1 VNYLRLNRLAAG
13 LLALGLCLPLS
24 AARAAEAAAAP
35 SEVAADSSG
44 AAVVVPAPAPEGAPH
59 PSSEAPS
66 LAPARPAPAPA
77 AVTPGETTAVA
88 AHASPPVPVA
98 AATPPPPP
106 YSLPWQLRPLT
117 VGNVLRSD
125 TSVAFYKDAA
135 GNAGSAQVTMLLASY
150 KITPE
155 LAPVVRL
162 GFVKNDAP
170 GMAADGSSFINPV
183 VGMAYSHRL
192 SAFRLAA
199 FLGGT
204 IPIGQG
210 AGQTPSAGAAGADA
224 AGISVRSGMDN
235 SMFAVNYLTGIAGL
249 GFGYIGRGFTA
260 QAEATLFQLF
270 RVRGNDLTASAPDAT
285 RTNATMGLHLGYF
298 VIPQLSLGGDLRYQR
313 WLSTPDRL
321 VMGAKVPF
329 ADANLDNVTFGVGPR
344 GHFAL
349 GKGMWIRPG
358 ISYSQGLDA
367 PLSSSKYRML
377 QVDIP
382 VVF

>member
-1 VNYLRLNRLAAG
+1 VKQHRIDRPRIAQPSRLATLA
-13 LLALGLCLPLS
+13 LALGTLASPL
-24 AARAAEAAAAP
+24 AARAEETP
-35 SEVAADSSG
+35 
-44 AAVVVPAPAPEGAPH
+44 
-59 PSSEAPS
+59 
-66 LAPARPAPAPA
+66 PAPA
-77 AVTPGETTAVA
+77 APDPAAPPAEVPAPVTAPPPEAPATALPAVVTPAQTPAVS

-98 AATPPPPP
+98 PSAAPPPP

-117 VGNVLRSD
+117 VGNVVRSD

-135 GNAGSAQVTMLLASY
+135 GNTGSSQVTMLLASY
-150 KITPE
+150 KLTPE

-170 GMAADGSSFINPV
+170 AAAADGSSFINPV

-210 AGQTPSAGAAGADA
+210 AGQTPNAGAAGADA
-224 AGISVRSGMDN
+224 AGINARSAMDN

-249 GFGYIGRGFTA
+249 GFGYVDRGFTA
-260 QAEATLFQLF
+260 QIEATLFQLF
-270 RVRGNDLTASAPDAT
+270 RVRGNDLTGSAADAT
-285 RTNATMGLHLGYF
+285 RTNATAGLHLGYF
-298 VIPQLSLGGDLRYQR
+298 VIPQLSLGGEVRYQR
-313 WLSTPDRL
+313 WLTTPDRI
-321 VMGAKVPF
+321 VMGAKTPF

-344 GHFAL
+344 AHFAL
-349 GKGMWIRPG
+349 GKGLWIRPG

-367 PLSSSKYRML
+367 PLTTSKYRMI
-377 QVDIP
+377 QVDLP
-382 VVF
+382 VAF

>member
-1 VNYLRLNRLAAG
+1 MKHHRIDRSRLPARLAPLSLAMGMLG
-13 LLALGLCLPLS
+13 LLASPL
-24 AARAAEAAAAP
+24 AARAEEA
-35 SEVAADSSG
+35 
-44 AAVVVPAPAPEGAPH
+44 APAPPPETAAP
-59 PSSEAPS
+59 PETAPTTPAASEPALTAPS
-66 LAPARPAPAPA
+66 LPLPTVA
-77 AVTPGETTAVA
+77 TPTVA
-88 AHASPPVPVA
+88 AHASPPLPA
-98 AATPPPPP
+98 APNAPPPPP

-117 VGNVLRSD
+117 VGNVVRSD
-125 TSVAFYKDAA
+125 TSAAFYKDAA
-135 GNAGSAQVTMLLASY
+135 GNTGTAQVTMLLASY
-150 KITPE
+150 KITSQ

-170 GMAADGSSFINPV
+170 AAGADGSSFVNPV

-192 SAFRLAA
+192 AAFRLAA

-224 AGISVRSGMDN
+224 AGINARSAMDN

-249 GFGYIGRGFTA
+249 GFGYIDHGFTA
-260 QAEATLFQLF
+260 QAEVTLFQLF
-270 RVRGNDLTASAPDAT
+270 RVRGNDMTASAPDAI

-298 VIPQLSLGGDLRYQR
+298 VIPQLSLGGELRYQR
-313 WLSTPDRL
+313 WLSTPDRI
-321 VMGAKVPF
+321 VMGVKTPF

-344 GHFAL
+344 AHFAL
-349 GKGMWIRPG
+349 GKGLWIRPG

-367 PLSSSKYRML
+367 PLSTAKYRMV
-377 QVDIP
+377 QVDVP

>member
-1 VNYLRLNRLAAG
+1 MDRLRTTPRLVRLAP
-13 LLALGLCLPLS
+13 LSLALGMLISPL
-24 AARAAEAAAAP
+24 AARADDAPAVTPPAEAAAP
-35 SEVAADSSG
+35 PVA
-44 AAVVVPAPAPEGAPH
+44 
-59 PSSEAPS
+59 
-66 LAPARPAPAPA
+66 APAPA
-77 AVTPGETTAVA
+77 ATETAPAPVVQAAAPVETPAVA
-88 AHASPPVPVA
+88 AHASAPLPLAPSA
-98 AATPPPPP
+98 PPPPP

-117 VGNVLRSD
+117 VGNVVRSD

-135 GNAGSAQVTMLLASY
+135 GNTGSSEVTMLLASY
-150 KITPE
+150 KLTPE

-170 GMAADGSSFINPV
+170 AAASDGSSFINPV
-183 VGMAYSHRL
+183 VGLAYSHRL

-224 AGISVRSGMDN
+224 AGINARSAMDN

-249 GFGYIGRGFTA
+249 GFGYIDRGFTA
-260 QAEATLFQLF
+260 QVEATLFQLF
-270 RVRGNDLTASAPDAT
+270 RVRGNDLTASAADAT

-298 VIPQLSLGGDLRYQR
+298 LLPQLSVGGELRYQR
-313 WLSTPDRL
+313 WLTTPDRI
-321 VMGAKVPF
+321 VMGAKTPF

-344 GHFAL
+344 AHFAL
-349 GKGMWIRPG
+349 GKGLWIRPG

-367 PLSSSKYRML
+367 PLTSSKYRMV
-377 QVDIP
+377 QVDLP

>member
-1 VNYLRLNRLAAG
+1 VKHDRMDRLRTTPRLVRLAP
-13 LLALGLCLPLS
+13 LSLALGMLASPL
-24 AARAAEAAAAP
+24 AARADDAPAVTPPPEAAAPPAP
-35 SEVAADSSG
+35 VATEPA
-44 AAVVVPAPAPEGAPH
+44 APAPVVHTAAAPV
-59 PSSEAPS
+59 E
-66 LAPARPAPAPA
+66 
-77 AVTPGETTAVA
+77 TPAVA
-88 AHASPPVPVA
+88 AHASAPLPVA
-98 AATPPPPP
+98 SSAPPPPP

-117 VGNVLRSD
+117 VGNVVRSD

-135 GNAGSAQVTMLLASY
+135 GNTGSSEVTMLLASY
-150 KITPE
+150 KLTPE

-170 GMAADGSSFINPV
+170 AAAADGSSFINPV
-183 VGMAYSHRL
+183 VGLAYSHRL

-224 AGISVRSGMDN
+224 AGINARSAMDN

-249 GFGYIGRGFTA
+249 GFGYIDRGFTA
-260 QAEATLFQLF
+260 QVEATLFQLF
-270 RVRGNDLTASAPDAT
+270 RVRGNDMTGSAADAT
-285 RTNATMGLHLGYF
+285 RTNGTMGLHVGYF
-298 VIPQLSLGGDLRYQR
+298 LLPQLSVGGELRYQR
-313 WLSTPDRL
+313 WLTTPDRI
-321 VMGAKVPF
+321 VMGAKTPF

-344 GHFAL
+344 AHFAL
-349 GKGMWIRPG
+349 GKGLWIRPG

-367 PLSSSKYRML
+367 PLTSSKYRMV
-377 QVDIP
+377 QVDLP

>member
-1 VNYLRLNRLAAG
+1 
-13 LLALGLCLPLS
+13 
-24 AARAAEAAAAP
+24 
-35 SEVAADSSG
+35 
-44 AAVVVPAPAPEGAPH
+44 
-59 PSSEAPS
+59 
-66 LAPARPAPAPA
+66 
-77 AVTPGETTAVA
+77 
-88 AHASPPVPVA
+88 
-98 AATPPPPP
+98 
-106 YSLPWQLRPLT
+106 LPWQLRPLT
-117 VGNVLRSD
+117 VGNVIRSD
-125 TSVAFYKDAA
+125 TSAAFYKDAA
-135 GNAGSAQVTMLLASY
+135 GNAGTTQVTMLLASY

-170 GMAADGSSFINPV
+170 AMAADGSSFINPV
-183 VGMAYSHRL
+183 VGLAYSHKL

-199 FLGGT
+199 FLGTT

-210 AGQTPSAGAAGADA
+210 SGQKPDAGAAGADA
-224 AGISVRSGMDN
+224 AGINARSGMDN
-235 SMFAVNYLTGIAGL
+235 SMFAVNYMTGIAGL
-249 GFGYIGRGFTA
+249 GFGYIDRGFTA
-260 QAEATLFQLF
+260 QVEATLFQLF
-270 RVRGNDLTASAPDAT
+270 RVHGNDMTGSAPDST
-285 RTNATMGLHLGYF
+285 RTNGTAGLHLGYF
-298 VIPQLSLGGDLRYQR
+298 VIPQLSLGGEIRYQR

-349 GKGMWIRPG
+349 GKGLWIRPG

-367 PLSSSKYRML
+367 PLSTAKYRML